1 MDDVIEQDQTEAEE
15 LASVMAG
22 YNGKTVR
29 SETPPVEEVPNEPST
44 AQDVTNPAIEADHQE
59 PSVKD
64 LASELKA
71 LKAKVAES
79 GALPD
84 EMRKLYGEIGNI
96 NRTLQQ
102 QTKAAPAA
110 APVDDEFTA
119 ALKEAEAVA
128 GDFPELMSPI
138 LKALKA
144 ARQPTQQQPVENID
158 ERVSQAVSSIR
169 QKEAI
174 ETLQEE
180 HPDYI
185 TVRDTAEYKTWLAS
199 KTPEFQERFTT
210 TWNPA
215 VVSRGLT
222 EFKESLKTRERKQTR
237 LAAAIAPQGVQQRA
251 GPSTLPDDEGFNV
264 GYNKAR
270 RR

>member
-1 MDDVIEQDQTEAEE
+1 
-15 LASVMAG
+15 MAG
-22 YNGKTVR
+22 YGKTARV
-29 SETPPVEEVPNEPST
+29 ETPPVEDVQEPST
-44 AQDVTNPAIEADHQE
+44 EQDVTHPAIEADHQE
-59 PSVKD
+59 PSMKD

-84 EMRKLYGEIGNI
+84 EMRRMYGEIGNI

-102 QTKAAPAA
+102 QVKAAPAA

-144 ARQPTQQQPVENID
+144 ARQPTQQPTGDID
-158 ERVSQAVSSIR
+158 DRVTQAVTSIR
-169 QKEAI
+169 QREAI

-215 VVSRGLT
+215 VVSRGLS

-251 GPSTLPDDEGFNV
+251 GPSTLSDDDGFSV
-264 GYNKAR
+264 GYNKVR
-270 RR
+270 KR